1 MTDRIIKLRIR
12 DSKGDV
18 QEYFQDFV
26 PYSKRL
32 DFIRKERELENRTD
46 DEGKQIST
54 TLDEYLELQAEFV
67 AGLFDDKR
75 VTKKAIMDG
84 VDTTDDTLSEI
95 IKYRVLRHTNPDEQ
109 VKKILE
115 KSGGGNT
122 TN

>member
-1 MTDRIIKLRIR
+1 MTERTIKLRIR
-12 DSKGDV
+12 DSKGDY

-32 DFIRKERELENRTD
+32 DFIRKERELEARTD
-46 DEGKQIST
+46 AKGNPIKT

-84 VDTTDDTLSEI
+84 IDTADDTISNI
-95 IKYRVLRHTNPDEQ
+95 IKYRVLRHTNPDEE

-115 KSGGGNT
+115 KSVGGNT

>member
-32 DFIRKERELENRTD
+32 DFIRKERELESRTD
-46 DEGKQIST
+46 DEGKPITT

-95 IKYRVLRHTNPDEQ
+95 IKYRVLRHTKPDEQ

>member
-32 DFIRKERELENRTD
+32 DFIRKERELESRTD
-46 DEGKQIST
+46 DEGEPITT

-95 IKYRVLRHTNPDEQ
+95 IKYRVLRHTKPDEQ

>member
-12 DSKGDV
+12 DSKGDF

-32 DFIRKERELENRTD
+32 DFIRKERELENRKD
-46 DEGKQIST
+46 DEGKTITT

>member
-46 DEGKQIST
+46 DKGKQIAT

>member
-12 DSKGDV
+12 DSKGNV

-32 DFIRKERELENRTD
+32 DFIRKERELESRTD
-46 DEGKQIST
+46 DEGKPIET
-54 TLDEYLELQAEFV
+54 TLDEWLELQAEFV

-75 VTKKAIMDG
+75 VTKKAILDG
-84 VDTTDDTLSEI
+84 IDTADDSISKI
-95 IKYRVLRHTNPDEQ
+95 IRYRVLRHTNPDEE

-115 KSGGGNT
+115 KSAGGNT

>member
-46 DEGKQIST
+46 DEGKQIAT

>member
-32 DFIRKERELENRTD
+32 DFIRKERELESRTD
-46 DEGKQIST
+46 DEGKPITT

-95 IKYRVLRHTNPDEQ
+95 IKYRVLRHTKPDEQ
-109 VKKILE
+109 VKKIQE